1 MICGG
6 LNNETTMVNGG
17 SLTKAINHIL
27 HELLHL
33 THLIKAI
40 AAGTGILVTALNIM
54 LAAVYMLKATTLL
67 CPAIAFIFGGFFWVL
82 GVVLLCTAFIVLR
95 TMLNSFAMRM
105 VPIRRR
111 EYAYAYI
118 NGVKSTVDPYCHT
131 YKWGQVYG

>member
-1 MICGG
+1 M
-6 LNNETTMVNGG
+6 
-17 SLTKAINHIL
+17 
-27 HELLHL
+27 LHL

-40 AAGTGILVTALNIM
+40 AAGTGILVTAINIM
-54 LAAVYMLKATTLL
+54 LAGVYMLKATTLL

-111 EYAYAYI
+111 EYAYA
-118 NGVKSTVDPYCHT
+118 
-131 YKWGQVYG
+131 